1 MTPIRL
7 NFSLLMQHHVLVEKT
22 PMVVTLHLA
31 MVAQL
36 LTVDSNLLVHIVP
49 DKLEGVVVHR
59 HPLLQWDF
67 VKLTD
72 VFDQLNSSGNS
83 HGSNEHT
90 LVMKSVVT
98 VLNNAL

>member
-1 MTPIRL
+1 
-7 NFSLLMQHHVLVEKT
+7 MQHHVLVEKT

-49 DKLEGVVVHR
+49 DKLEGIVVHC